1 MEWALTETR
10 TSSPM
15 CTPKHY
21 NWFCV
26 LKTPLQVLK
35 CVREAERRIVE
46 QHLDKEYDTAP
57 LSITTGFSH

>member
-1 MEWALTETR
+1 
-10 TSSPM
+10 M

-26 LKTPLQVLK
+26 LKKPLQVLK